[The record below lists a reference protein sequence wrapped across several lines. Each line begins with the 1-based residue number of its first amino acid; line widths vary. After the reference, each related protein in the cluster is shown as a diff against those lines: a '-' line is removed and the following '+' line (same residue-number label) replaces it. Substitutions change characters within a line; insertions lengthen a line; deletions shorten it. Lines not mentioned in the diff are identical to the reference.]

1 VASSGTGTGGPNSS
15 ELPSGILLDDGLGR
29 RRTPPAGPRRAQG
42 RGRAAL
48 AGGDGEAPAV
58 HDDFVQGRGSSH
70 LGGHVLPAC
79 ECRAG
84 PGRAG
89 EASGVGARPL
99 SLRRILRPAALKAW
113 QRLSIW
119 SRISP
124 TVVAWHGVGASSWS
138 SHTARTVRPRLVW
151 LPQVGGHACSTSA
164 SWSSMSFQPA
174 PTCFATSGSASA
186 NAPGCSCG
194 PKIAG
199 RLRPLAILRPWSEG
213 AAKREGD
220 MHALRS
226 VGNR

>member
-15 ELPSGILLDDGLGR
+15 ELPSGFCWTTALEEGVHHLQGPGERRGEVGR
-29 RRTPPAGPRRAQG
+29 PWPVATAR
-42 RGRAAL
+42 
-48 AGGDGEAPAV
+48 APAV

-138 SHTARTVRPRLVW
+138 SRTARTVRPRLVW
-151 LPQVGGHACSTSA
+151 RSAVGRSCLQHIGKLVQHVVPACTYLLRHLGQRVGQRARLFVRS
-164 SWSSMSFQPA
+164 QN
-174 PTCFATSGSASA
+174 CREATSSR
-186 NAPGCSCG
+186 N
-194 PKIAG
+194 IA
-199 RLRPLAILRPWSEG
+199 A
-213 AAKREGD
+213 
-220 MHALRS
+220 M
-226 VGNR
+226 V